1 MGFPGGSAVR
11 NPPAMQET
19 WAWSLGREDPLEK
32 EVAIHSKIL
41 AWEIPW
47 TEEPGGPWVHCVH
60 WVTRVGRTQ
69 WLNHHHL
76 FTFSNIKKKNKQL
89 YGIWPLALHHDWLND
104 YLYFCF
110 QYFTFSFKKQHS
122 DDYSHRQFF
131 YPNTHSF
138 SPKSTFYYLWHK
150 ESHLIFFRCS
160 FFIWKWEYSDHVC
173 INVYISNTHMDTI
186 HIIWSSENLQL
197 KTWALKQD

>member
-1 MGFPGGSAVR
+1 MDFPGGSAVR

-32 EVAIHSKIL
+32 ETAIHSKIL

-76 FTFSNIKKKNKQL
+76 FTFSNIKKKTNSCMVFDH
-89 YGIWPLALHHDWLND
+89 LHYTMTDLMTTSIFVSNIS
-104 YLYFCF
+104 LFRL
-110 QYFTFSFKKQHS
+110 K
-122 DDYSHRQFF
+122 
-131 YPNTHSF
+131 N
-138 SPKSTFYYLWHK
+138 STL
-150 ESHLIFFRCS
+150 
-160 FFIWKWEYSDHVC
+160 
-173 INVYISNTHMDTI
+173 MTI
-186 HIIWSSENLQL
+186 HIDSSFTQTHIVSVPNLPFTICDT
-197 KTWALKQD
+197 KKVT